1 MHKIQRIF
9 TIYIHN
15 IYILYIDAYSCWA
28 HIIVCVLSSLSF
40 LCVCVHLGHC
50 LCVSLSPVPQH
61 KKQQTNIIIIY
72 KTRRQINYI
81 YIYYVYMC
89 VYIPL
94 YICRIYRPC
103 AQLNARPSARP
114 TERPPARLNWP
125 IRPFR
130 PPARLARSKNQTTK
144 QNQQC
149 VMCAV

>member
-81 YIYYVYMC
+81 YIYITYIC
-89 VYIPL
+89 VYIYL
-94 YICRIYRPC
+94 YIYVVYIVHAPNWTPDRLP
-103 AQLNARPSARP
+103 AQLNARPPVWTDRSARFA
-114 TERPPARLNWP
+114 RPPVSP
-125 IRPFR
+125 VP
-130 PPARLARSKNQTTK
+130 KTK
-144 QNQQC
+144 QPNKTNN
-149 VMCAV
+149 V